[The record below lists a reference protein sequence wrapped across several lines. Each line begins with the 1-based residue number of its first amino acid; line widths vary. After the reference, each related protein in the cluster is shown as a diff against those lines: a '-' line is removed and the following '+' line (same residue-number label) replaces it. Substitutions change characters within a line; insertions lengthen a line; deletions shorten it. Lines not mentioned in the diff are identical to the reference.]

1 MRRRSN
7 RHAFT
12 LVEILIVL
20 GIIILLAGLLL
31 PVIGQAR
38 EAGRRA
44 VCLNNLR
51 MLTQA
56 WISYADENERHFCSS
71 DPDANIKGYYWGWV
85 SNDPTNPPID
95 PIRRGKIWSF
105 VNDTTAY
112 RCPDDPT
119 DKNIYP
125 SSYSINGLLAGPIG
139 LPFPFVKLDEL
150 TSAPKTFV
158 FIEQSSPV
166 IKSDENAII
175 TRVFMTPLAPKGS
188 LSTNNL
194 PGQYHK
200 GAKAYVDGCSI
211 SFADG
216 HAIFWQYADPR
227 IGSLQEALA
236 AGTYG
241 SLYVNGVFSPP
252 KNFLAS
258 SPDVLQLEA
267 WSGGQVPKNA
277 VQ

>member
-1 MRRRSN
+1 MRRRIN
-7 RHAFT
+7 RPAFT

-56 WISYADENERHFCSS
+56 WLSYADENERHFCSS
-71 DPDANIKGYYWGWV
+71 DPNANIKGYYWGWV
-85 SNDPTNPPID
+85 SNAPPNPLD
-95 PIRRGKIWSF
+95 PIRRGKVWPF
-105 VNDTTAY
+105 VNDASTY

-119 DKNIYP
+119 DKIVYP
-125 SSYSINGLLAGPIG
+125 SSYSINGLLAGPLG

-158 FIEQSSPV
+158 FIEQSSAV
-166 IKSDENAII
+166 IIPDNAVI
-175 TRVFMTPLAPKGS
+175 TRVFMTPLYPTVT

-216 HAIFWQYADPR
+216 HAIFWQYSDPR

-236 AGTYG
+236 AGLYG
-241 SLYVNGVFSPP
+241 PLYVNGVFSPP
-252 KNFLAS
+252 KNFLAN